1 MSSIRRILDILL
13 SAAGLILLSPL
24 FLVCAIAIRWG
35 SPGRVLYR
43 QAWVGRRGTSFP
55 IFKFRSM
62 EEDGDEGE
70 LLVTGEVDPRITSVG
85 RWLRK
90 YKLDELPQLFNVL
103 RGDMSFVGPRPRVEK
118 YARHYPEELREILY
132 SVRPGITDPA
142 TLQAIQQEQV
152 LGQVSPERREQFYL
166 EKILPVELGIN
177 VNYIRERTL
186 GSDLRILFKTVLTL
200 LGRSRRGT

>member
-1 MSSIRRILDILL
+1 MSSIRRILDVLL
-13 SAAGLILLSPL
+13 AAAGLILLSPL

-35 SPGRVLYR
+35 SSGRVLYR
-43 QAWVGRRGTSFP
+43 QARVGRHGNSFP

-62 EEDGDEGE
+62 EENGDEE
-70 LLVTGEVDPRITSVG
+70 DLLVTGEVDPRITSMG

-118 YARHYPEELREILY
+118 YAKHYPEELREILY

-152 LGQVSPERREQFYL
+152 LGQVPPARREQFYL

-177 VNYIRERTL
+177 VDYIRERNLRT
-186 GSDLRILFKTVLTL
+186 DLWILFKTVWTL
-200 LGRSRRGT
+200 LGRSRRET

>member
-13 SAAGLILLSPL
+13 STAGLILLSPL

-43 QAWVGRRGTSFP
+43 QARVGRRGTSFP

-177 VNYIRERTL
+177 VDYIRERTL